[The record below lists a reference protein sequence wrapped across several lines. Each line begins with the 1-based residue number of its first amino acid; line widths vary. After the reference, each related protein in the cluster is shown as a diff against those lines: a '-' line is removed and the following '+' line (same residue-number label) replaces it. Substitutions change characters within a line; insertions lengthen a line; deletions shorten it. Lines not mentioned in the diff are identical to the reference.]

1 MFTFLPYLS
10 RLSVY
15 SVVFFTGGTML
26 RRDELRIYFPDEV
39 KILEGKN
46 IYLVTNMYV
55 QCHMVWF

>member
-1 MFTFLPYLS
+1 
-10 RLSVY
+10 
-15 SVVFFTGGTML
+15 ML